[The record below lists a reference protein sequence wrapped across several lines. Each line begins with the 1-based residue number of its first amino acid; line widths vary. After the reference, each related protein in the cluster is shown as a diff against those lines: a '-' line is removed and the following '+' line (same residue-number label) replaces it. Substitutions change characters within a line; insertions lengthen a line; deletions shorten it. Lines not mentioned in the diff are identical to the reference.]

1 MAAILMEC
9 IARTS
14 IYGNEMS
21 NIEPIL
27 VVKNL
32 RIEQGGKV
40 LWQDFDFS
48 LAPNERLGI
57 SAPSGFGKTTLGRVL
72 AQWQAPTGGT
82 ILFAGKHLP
91 KQGYC
96 PIQLVPQ
103 HPEKSFNP
111 YRSVGASLRDAWQP
125 DADWLERF
133 SIQPQWLARRPNELS
148 GGELARIALLRALDP
163 RTQILI
169 ADEITAQLDAH
180 LQKNIWQQ
188 LIQLSEERPLGMI
201 IFSHNKALLEKVCTS
216 VMTLDST
223 ITATL

>member
-1 MAAILMEC
+1 MATILVEC
-9 IARTS
+9 AARTS
-14 IYGNEMS
+14 IYGNEMMD
-21 NIEPIL
+21 IEPIL
-27 VVKNL
+27 TVKNL
-32 RIEQGGKV
+32 STDQGGKA
-40 LWQDFDFS
+40 LWQNFSFS
-48 LAPNERLGI
+48 LSPNERLGI

-72 AQWQAPTGGT
+72 AQWRAPSGGS
-82 ILFAGKHLP
+82 ILFAGKPLS

-111 YRSVGASLRDAWQP
+111 YRTVGASLRDAWQP

-133 SIQPQWLARRPNELS
+133 SIKPQWLERRPNELS

-169 ADEITAQLDAH
+169 ADEVTAQLDAH
-180 LQKNIWQQ
+180 LQKEIWQL

-216 VMTLDST
+216 VLTLEGVNT
-223 ITATL
+223 VT

>member
-1 MAAILMEC
+1 MATILVEC
-9 IARTS
+9 AARTS
-14 IYGNEMS
+14 IYGNEMMD
-21 NIEPIL
+21 IEPIL
-27 VVKNL
+27 TVKNL
-32 RIEQGGKV
+32 SIDQGGKA
-40 LWQDFDFS
+40 LWQNFSFS
-48 LAPNERLGI
+48 LSPNERLGI

-72 AQWQAPTGGT
+72 AQWQAPSGGS
-82 ILFAGKHLP
+82 ILFAGKPLS

-111 YRSVGASLRDAWQP
+111 YRTVGASLRDAWQP

-133 SIQPQWLARRPNELS
+133 SIKPQWLERRPNELS

-169 ADEITAQLDAH
+169 ADEVTAQLDAH
-180 LQKNIWQQ
+180 LQKEIWQL

-216 VMTLDST
+216 VLTLEGVNT
-223 ITATL
+223 VT